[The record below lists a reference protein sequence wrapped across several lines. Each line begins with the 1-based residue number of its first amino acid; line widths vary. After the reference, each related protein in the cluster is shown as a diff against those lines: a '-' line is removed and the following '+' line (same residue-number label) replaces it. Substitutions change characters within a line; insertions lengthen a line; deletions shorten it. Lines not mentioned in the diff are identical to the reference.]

1 MKLKIDKEV
10 FKDYPIEF
18 KEVNPIDFTTTID
31 DEGKSTKS
39 DEFIIDNNGCKIVI
53 EPNRKGY
60 INDTLQKEIQ
70 LEIKNTVVIN
80 AAVGQGKSYAI
91 TNTISRFIE
100 DSHTSKNRYLIIVA
114 SPFTSLVKQY
124 FDDINSIDNCSNSV
138 FKYNNLKDKDDSF
151 LTKSIHVMTVN
162 CLLENPGESSFLS
175 SELKRNYITKLINN
189 CKENRTKVIFI
200 FDEIHDSYHNFDQD
214 LVHNLWKWE
223 DIIHKTFFISAT
235 YNEASKVVIKYLAE
249 LTDKR
254 IKIIESK
261 RNRFP
266 EKQSKLFLHYSPSQ
280 NYDNNTKEIV
290 SVISKSIKDD
300 KEIDILCYSKNLA
313 KKIINKNTNIGKRLT
328 DKFGDLQEC
337 TSKSTFN
344 TSGKSNNFDEK
355 KCNIGTNFKT
365 GISIEKKNHSYIII
379 MPPASSLK
387 LNPPASGIFSGGVNS
402 VIQALARQRKKG
414 EIHIILPEPKF
425 LDYSTLDSSSMTQK
439 QEQYLK
445 LVYEAIKPSSR
456 LQYESADYSKATY
469 APFSSQ
475 NEKLSNFYHK
485 ELIDNIKREINSIKN
500 KKRLGLPQLN
510 YLDFEAFKL
519 KRGENYLANNYD
531 FYGKDLSTFITYS
544 AITNQF
550 INCHL
555 EQISYRENIYFEKE
569 SLEFQIL
576 KLINVKMTLYEY
588 RISTKAVNFNMFYNR
603 IRKLIFEEH
612 ELKQKKL
619 NVLKKG
625 SPKKISQLNRKD
637 KKFEQALIKVVE
649 MLFFERNKYDKNFD
663 RSKYILAN
671 ISQLDKLDY
680 NKLDKN
686 ERIRYNLF
694 RTLKELRDSLLEN
707 SKEHKKPS
715 KSFKYLPNK
724 NSSLYLTKENE
735 KRVKLLR
742 NYIKSDILLKNEI
755 YIYHRALKENE
766 NNLGVLSTIYSYLL
780 EDFFE
785 TKKVEPVLKKG
796 EGQTIVNKIIKVK
809 AIEDYELN
817 IDTISDSNFCQ
828 NFIKNIIEYNS
839 DNENITP
846 DEEIIKLLEN
856 ET

>member
-1 MKLKIDKEV
+1 MKLKIDKDI

-18 KEVNPIDFTTTID
+18 KEVNPEDFTQTID
-31 DEGKSTKS
+31 LNGNVKHRDVF
-39 DEFIIDNNGCKIVI
+39 DIDNDGKKIIIKPNGD
-53 EPNRKGY
+53 GY
-60 INDTLQKEIQ
+60 INDEIQ
-70 LEIKNTVVIN
+70 KNIDLDTKNTVVIN

-124 FDDINSIDNCSNSV
+124 FDDINSIDSCSNSV

-151 LTKSIHVMTVN
+151 LTKSIHIMTVN

-189 CKENRTKVIFI
+189 CKENKIKVVLI
-200 FDEIHDSYHNFDQD
+200 FDEIHDSYYNFDQD
-214 LVHNLWKWE
+214 LIHNLWKWE
-223 DIIHKTFFISAT
+223 DIIHKTFVISAT

-249 LTDKR
+249 LIDKR
-254 IKIIESK
+254 IKLIESK
-261 RNRFP
+261 RNRLP

-290 SVISKSIKDD
+290 YVISKSIKDN

-313 KKIINKNTNIGKRLT
+313 KKIINKNTNIGKLLT

-365 GISIEKKNHSYIII
+365 GISIKKENHSHIII
-379 MPPASSLK
+379 MPPSSSLK
-387 LNPPASGIFSGGVNS
+387 LNPPASGIFLGGINS
-402 VIQALARQRKKG
+402 VIQALARQRQKG

-425 LDYSTLDSSSMTQK
+425 FDYSTLDDTIMLDNQK
-439 QEQYLK
+439 QYFKQ
-445 LVYEAIKPSSR
+445 VYETIRSSNR
-456 LQYESADYSKATY
+456 LQYEPANYLKAKY
-469 APFSSQ
+469 IPLSYQ
-475 NEKLSNFYHK
+475 NRKLSDFYYK
-485 ELIDNIKREINSIKN
+485 ELIGNIETEIELIK
-500 KKRLGLPQLN
+500 KKERQKLPQLN
-510 YLDFEAFKL
+510 YPDFETFKL

-555 EQISYRENIYFEKE
+555 EQISCRDNIYFEKE
-569 SLEFQIL
+569 SLESQIL
-576 KLINVKMTLYEY
+576 ELINAKMTLYEY
-588 RISTKAVNFNMFYNR
+588 RISTNAMNFNMFYDK

-612 ELKQKKL
+612 EPKNKKMDP
-619 NVLKKG
+619 LKKG

-649 MLFFERNKYDKNFD
+649 MLFFEKNKFDKNLD

-671 ISQLDKLDY
+671 ICQLNKLEYEKLD
-680 NKLDKN
+680 ND
-686 ERIRYNLF
+686 ERNRYDLF
-694 RTLKELRDSLLEN
+694 RILKELRDSLLEN
-707 SKEHKKPS
+707 AKEHKKSS

-735 KRVKLLR
+735 KRVKDLR

-755 YIYHRALKENE
+755 YIYHRAFKENE
-766 NNLGVLSTIYSYLL
+766 NNLGVLSQIYKYLL

-785 TKKVEPVLKKG
+785 TKKVEPILKKG
-796 EGQTIVNKIIKVK
+796 EGQIEVNKIIKMK
-809 AIEDYELN
+809 TIEDSELN
-817 IDTISDSNFCQ
+817 IDTISKSNFNQ
-828 NFIKNIIEYNS
+828 NFIKSIIDFNS
-839 DNENITP
+839 EKNNITS
-846 DEEIIKLLEN
+846 DEEIIKLIEKN
-856 ET
+856 T